1 MSSALLGEHDPAQAP
16 AKAGPPFNRNLLRSV
31 IEKES
36 INMLGEL
43 ISEIKGKITGR
54 RVLDLEGPTIE
65 TSVSTSGNV
74 TGTKVNE
81 SITFVFRP
89 VSTGV
94 LHGKG
99 QGVIMAGESEMA
111 TFAAEGL
118 GKITSSGI
126 RWRGAGFY
134 RTSSTGKLS
143 FLNNIVGVFESEND
157 NEGNF
162 TEKIWEWK

>member
-74 TGTKVNE
+74 TGTRVNE

-118 GKITSSGI
+118 GKITTRGILQKRSGNGNKPKFKPTSFSDRLI
-126 RWRGAGFY
+126 RRILI
-134 RTSSTGKLS
+134 RKPETNK
-143 FLNNIVGVFESEND
+143 ENYLRHY
-157 NEGNF
+157 
-162 TEKIWEWK
+162 